1 MAEKLKKSSEK
12 KNAETVSSKAAQ
24 ADKDDVEEITLNAL
38 AGVKTNVEDTVEDT
52 IKEIILE
59 PEVIGEQDE
68 PRPSLA
74 ARALRGLLLVS
85 LGIIVALWGA
95 PKLAPVLPAGLGPV
109 AEFLMPGQSDAKAS
123 VAALRAE
130 LDQKLA
136 NVLKST
142 GIDQTAINKSIS
154 ANAVTQAE
162 EIEIIKDAL
171 FSIQGQDI
179 ETRIALLESQFKGLS
194 AEISTVTERV
204 ILQIPKND
212 AILLETAATELSG
225 YSAALEKL
233 KSQVSELS
241 VTNSKLSQK
250 IEEASKASSRRI
262 KEAEKEATKQ
272 VVSTA
277 IKKNLA
283 DVAIALDRGGPFK
296 ASLDALALA
305 TGVKIPESLAI
316 IAVNGTTSWLT
327 LRNGFSD
334 VAHKALR
341 ADIRAKADDGS
352 ISKLGAFF
360 KTQVGTRS
368 LERKEGPETDAILS
382 RVEDDLLNRRL
393 DAALIEA
400 NSLPSSVK
408 SAISVWV
415 AKLGALSAAHSDFKD
430 FSSAVGAL

>member
-1 MAEKLKKSSEK
+1 MAGKLKKSSEK
-12 KNAETVSSKAAQ
+12 KNAEAASSKAAQ
-24 ADKDDVEEITLNAL
+24 EDKDDVEEITLNAL

-85 LGIIVALWGA
+85 IGIIVALWGA

-123 VAALRAE
+123 VAALRTE

-154 ANAVTQAE
+154 AYAVTQAE

-179 ETRIALLESQFKGLS
+179 ETRIALLESRFKGLS
-194 AEISTVTERV
+194 AEISAVTERV
-204 ILQIPKND
+204 LLQIPKND
-212 AILLETAATELSG
+212 AILSETAVTELSD

-241 VTNSKLSQK
+241 VTNSILSQK

-272 VVSTA
+272 VVSIA

-316 IAVNGTTSWLT
+316 IAVNGSTSWLT
-327 LRNGFSD
+327 LRNGFSE

-341 ADIRAKADDGS
+341 ADIQAKVDDGS

>member
-12 KNAETVSSKAAQ
+12 KNAEVVSSKAAQ
-24 ADKDDVEEITLNAL
+24 VEKDDVEEITLNAL
-38 AGVKTNVEDTVEDT
+38 AGVKTNVEDTVKDT
-52 IKEIILE
+52 TKEIILE
-59 PEVIGEQDE
+59 PEVVGEQDE

-85 LGIIVALWGA
+85 IGIIGALWGA
-95 PKLAPVLPAGLGPV
+95 PKLAPVLPAGLAPV

-136 NVLKST
+136 DVLKST
-142 GIDQTAINKSIS
+142 GIDQTAINKAIS
-154 ANAVTQAE
+154 AYAVTQAE
-162 EIEIIKDAL
+162 EIEIIKGAL
-171 FSIQGQDI
+171 FSSQGQDI

-204 ILQIPKND
+204 LLQIPKND
-212 AILLETAATELSG
+212 AILSETAVTELSG

-241 VTNSKLSQK
+241 VTNSILSQK

-272 VVSTA
+272 VVSIA

-305 TGVKIPESLAI
+305 TGVEIPESLTI

-341 ADIRAKADDGS
+341 ADIQAKADDGS
-352 ISKLGAFF
+352 ISKLVAFF

>member
-12 KNAETVSSKAAQ
+12 KNAEAVSSKAAQ
-24 ADKDDVEEITLNAL
+24 VDKDD
-38 AGVKTNVEDTVEDT
+38 VEDTVEDT

-85 LGIIVALWGA
+85 IGIIVALWGA

-123 VAALRAE
+123 VAALRTE

-136 NVLKST
+136 NLLKST

-154 ANAVTQAE
+154 AYAVTQAE

-171 FSIQGQDI
+171 FSIQSQDI
-179 ETRIALLESQFKGLS
+179 ETRIALLESRFKGLS
-194 AEISTVTERV
+194 AEISAVTERV
-204 ILQIPKND
+204 LLQIPKND
-212 AILLETAATELSG
+212 AILSETAVTELSD

-241 VTNSKLSQK
+241 VTNSILSQK

-272 VVSTA
+272 VVSIA

-283 DVAIALDRGGPFK
+283 DVVIALDRGGPFK

-316 IAVNGTTSWLT
+316 IAVNGSTSWLT
-327 LRNGFSD
+327 LRNGFSE

-341 ADIRAKADDGS
+341 ADIQAKVDDGS

-368 LERKEGPETDAILS
+368 LERK
-382 RVEDDLLNRRL
+382 
-393 DAALIEA
+393 
-400 NSLPSSVK
+400 
-408 SAISVWV
+408 
-415 AKLGALSAAHSDFKD
+415 
-430 FSSAVGAL
+430 

>member
-1 MAEKLKKSSEK
+1 MAGKLKKSSEK
-12 KNAETVSSKAAQ
+12 KNAEAASSKAAQ
-24 ADKDDVEEITLNAL
+24 EDKDDVEEITINAL
-38 AGVKTNVEDTVEDT
+38 EGVKANVEDTVENT

-59 PEVIGEQDE
+59 PEVICEQDE
-68 PRPSLA
+68 PLPSLA

-85 LGIIVALWGA
+85 IGIIVALWGA

-123 VAALRAE
+123 VAALRTE

-154 ANAVTQAE
+154 AYAVTQAE

-171 FSIQGQDI
+171 FSIQSQDI
-179 ETRIALLESQFKGLS
+179 ETRIALLESRFKGLS
-194 AEISTVTERV
+194 AEISAVTERV
-204 ILQIPKND
+204 LLQIPEND
-212 AILLETAATELSG
+212 AILSETAVTELSD

-241 VTNSKLSQK
+241 VTNSILSQK

-316 IAVNGTTSWLT
+316 IAVNGSTSWLT
-327 LRNGFSD
+327 LRNGFSE

-341 ADIRAKADDGS
+341 ADIQAKVDDGS

>member
-12 KNAETVSSKAAQ
+12 KNAEAASSKAAQ
-24 ADKDDVEEITLNAL
+24 EDKDDVEEITINAL
-38 AGVKTNVEDTVEDT
+38 EGVKANVEDTVENT

-85 LGIIVALWGA
+85 IGIIVALWGA

-123 VAALRAE
+123 VAALRTE

-154 ANAVTQAE
+154 AYAVTQAE

-171 FSIQGQDI
+171 FSIQSQDI
-179 ETRIALLESQFKGLS
+179 ETRIALLESRFKGLS
-194 AEISTVTERV
+194 AEISAVTERV
-204 ILQIPKND
+204 LLQIPKND
-212 AILLETAATELSG
+212 AILSETAVTELSD

-241 VTNSKLSQK
+241 VTNSILSQK

-272 VVSTA
+272 VVSIA

-316 IAVNGTTSWLT
+316 IAVNGSTSWLT
-327 LRNGFSD
+327 LRNGFSE

-341 ADIRAKADDGS
+341 ADIQAKVDDGS

>member
-1 MAEKLKKSSEK
+1 MAGKLKKSSEK
-12 KNAETVSSKAAQ
+12 KNAEAASSKAAQ
-24 ADKDDVEEITLNAL
+24 EDKDDVEEITINAL
-38 AGVKTNVEDTVEDT
+38 EGVKANVEDTVENT

-85 LGIIVALWGA
+85 ISIIVALWGA

-123 VAALRAE
+123 VAALRTE

-154 ANAVTQAE
+154 AYAVTQAE
-162 EIEIIKDAL
+162 GIEIIKDAL
-171 FSIQGQDI
+171 FSIQSQDI

-204 ILQIPKND
+204 LLQIPKND
-212 AILLETAATELSG
+212 AILSETAATELSG

-241 VTNSKLSQK
+241 VTNSILSQK

-272 VVSTA
+272 VVSIA

-316 IAVNGTTSWLT
+316 IAVNGSTSWLT
-327 LRNGFSD
+327 LRNGFSE

-341 ADIRAKADDGS
+341 ADIQAKVDDGS

>member
-12 KNAETVSSKAAQ
+12 KNAEAVSSKAAQ
-24 ADKDDVEEITLNAL
+24 VDKDDVEEITLNAL

-85 LGIIVALWGA
+85 IGIIVALWGA

-212 AILLETAATELSG
+212 AILSETAATELSG

>member
-179 ETRIALLESQFKGLS
+179 ETRIALLESQFKGLN

-212 AILLETAATELSG
+212 AILSETAATELSG

-272 VVSTA
+272 VVSNA

>member
-1 MAEKLKKSSEK
+1 VAGKLKKSSEK
-12 KNAETVSSKAAQ
+12 KNAEAASSKAAQ
-24 ADKDDVEEITLNAL
+24 EDKDDVEEITINAL
-38 AGVKTNVEDTVEDT
+38 EGVKANVEDTVENT

-85 LGIIVALWGA
+85 IGIIVALWGA

-123 VAALRAE
+123 VAALRTE

-154 ANAVTQAE
+154 AYAVTQAE

-171 FSIQGQDI
+171 FSIQSQDI
-179 ETRIALLESQFKGLS
+179 ETRIALLESRFKGLS
-194 AEISTVTERV
+194 AEISAVTERV
-204 ILQIPKND
+204 LLQIPKND
-212 AILLETAATELSG
+212 AILSETAVTELSD

-241 VTNSKLSQK
+241 VTNSILSQK

-272 VVSTA
+272 VVSIA

-316 IAVNGTTSWLT
+316 IAVNGSTSWLT
-327 LRNGFSD
+327 LRNGFSE

-341 ADIRAKADDGS
+341 ADIQAKVDDGS

>member
-12 KNAETVSSKAAQ
+12 KNAEAVSSKAARV
-24 ADKDDVEEITLNAL
+24 DKDDVEEITLNAL

-85 LGIIVALWGA
+85 IGIIVALWGA

-194 AEISTVTERV
+194 AEISTVIERV

-212 AILLETAATELSG
+212 AILSETAATELSG

>member
-212 AILLETAATELSG
+212 AILSETAATELSG

>member
-1 MAEKLKKSSEK
+1 MAGKLKKSSEK
-12 KNAETVSSKAAQ
+12 KNAEAASSKAAQ
-24 ADKDDVEEITLNAL
+24 EDKDDVEEITINAL
-38 AGVKTNVEDTVEDT
+38 EGVKANVEDTVENT

-85 LGIIVALWGA
+85 IGIIVALWGA

-123 VAALRAE
+123 VATLRTE

-154 ANAVTQAE
+154 AYAVTQAE

-171 FSIQGQDI
+171 FSIQSQDI
-179 ETRIALLESQFKGLS
+179 ETRIALLESRFKGLS
-194 AEISTVTERV
+194 AEISAVTERV
-204 ILQIPKND
+204 LLQIPKND
-212 AILLETAATELSG
+212 AILSETAVTELSD

-233 KSQVSELS
+233 KSQVSELF
-241 VTNSKLSQK
+241 VTNSILSQK

-272 VVSTA
+272 VVSIA

-316 IAVNGTTSWLT
+316 IAVNGSTSWLT
-327 LRNGFSD
+327 LRNGFSE

-341 ADIRAKADDGS
+341 ADIQAKVDDGS

>member
-1 MAEKLKKSSEK
+1 MAGKLKKSSEK
-12 KNAETVSSKAAQ
+12 KNAEAASSKAAQ
-24 ADKDDVEEITLNAL
+24 EDKDDVEEITINAL
-38 AGVKTNVEDTVEDT
+38 EGVKANVEDTVENT

-85 LGIIVALWGA
+85 IGIIVALWGA

-123 VAALRAE
+123 VAALRTE

-154 ANAVTQAE
+154 AYAVTQAE

-171 FSIQGQDI
+171 FSIQSQDI
-179 ETRIALLESQFKGLS
+179 ETRIALLESRFKGLS

-204 ILQIPKND
+204 LLQIPKND
-212 AILLETAATELSG
+212 AILSETAATELSG

-241 VTNSKLSQK
+241 ITNSKLSQK

-316 IAVNGTTSWLT
+316 IAVNGSTSWLT
-327 LRNGFSD
+327 LRNGFSE

-341 ADIRAKADDGS
+341 ADIQAKVDDGS

>member
-12 KNAETVSSKAAQ
+12 KNAEAVSSKAAQ
-24 ADKDDVEEITLNAL
+24 VDKDDVEEITLNAL

-85 LGIIVALWGA
+85 IGIIVALWGA

-179 ETRIALLESQFKGLS
+179 ETRIALLESQFKGLN

-212 AILLETAATELSG
+212 AILSETAATELSG

-262 KEAEKEATKQ
+262 KEAEEEATKQ

>member
-1 MAEKLKKSSEK
+1 VAGKLKKSSEK
-12 KNAETVSSKAAQ
+12 KNAEAASSKAAQ
-24 ADKDDVEEITLNAL
+24 EDKDDVEEITINAL
-38 AGVKTNVEDTVEDT
+38 EGVKANVEDTVENT

-85 LGIIVALWGA
+85 ISIIVALWGA

-123 VAALRAE
+123 VAALRTE

-154 ANAVTQAE
+154 AYAVTQAE

-171 FSIQGQDI
+171 FSIQSQDI
-179 ETRIALLESQFKGLS
+179 ETRIALLESRFKGLS
-194 AEISTVTERV
+194 AEISAVTERV
-204 ILQIPKND
+204 LLQIPKND
-212 AILLETAATELSG
+212 AILSETAVTELSD

-241 VTNSKLSQK
+241 VTNSILSQK

-272 VVSTA
+272 VVSIA

-316 IAVNGTTSWLT
+316 IAVNGSTSWLT
-327 LRNGFSD
+327 LRNGFSE

-341 ADIRAKADDGS
+341 ADIQAKVDDGS

>member
-12 KNAETVSSKAAQ
+12 KNAETVSSTAALV
-24 ADKDDVEEITLNAL
+24 DKDD
-38 AGVKTNVEDTVEDT
+38 VEDTVEDT

-74 ARALRGLLLVS
+74 ARAMRGLLLVS
-85 LGIIVALWGA
+85 IGIIVALWGA

-123 VAALRAE
+123 VAALRTE

-154 ANAVTQAE
+154 AYAVTQAE

-171 FSIQGQDI
+171 FSIQSQDI
-179 ETRIALLESQFKGLS
+179 ETRIALLESRFKGLS
-194 AEISTVTERV
+194 AEISAVTERV
-204 ILQIPKND
+204 LLQIPKND
-212 AILLETAATELSG
+212 AILSETAVTELSD

-241 VTNSKLSQK
+241 VTNSILSQK

-272 VVSTA
+272 VVSIA

-341 ADIRAKADDGS
+341 ADIQAKADDGS

>member
-1 MAEKLKKSSEK
+1 MAGKLKKSSEK
-12 KNAETVSSKAAQ
+12 KNAEAVSSKAAQ
-24 ADKDDVEEITLNAL
+24 EDKDDVEEITINAL
-38 AGVKTNVEDTVEDT
+38 EGVKANVEDTVEDT

-85 LGIIVALWGA
+85 IGIIVALWGA

-123 VAALRAE
+123 VAALRTE

-154 ANAVTQAE
+154 AYAVTQAE

-194 AEISTVTERV
+194 AEISTATER
-204 ILQIPKND
+204 ILLQIPKND
-212 AILLETAATELSG
+212 AILSETAATELSG

-327 LRNGFSD
+327 LRNGFSE

-341 ADIRAKADDGS
+341 ADIQAKVDDGS

>member
-1 MAEKLKKSSEK
+1 MAGKLKKSSEK
-12 KNAETVSSKAAQ
+12 KNAEAASSKAAQ
-24 ADKDDVEEITLNAL
+24 EDKDDVEEITINAL
-38 AGVKTNVEDTVEDT
+38 EGVKANVEDTVENT

-85 LGIIVALWGA
+85 IGIIVALWGA

-123 VAALRAE
+123 VAALRTE

-154 ANAVTQAE
+154 AYAVTQAE

-171 FSIQGQDI
+171 FSIQSQDI
-179 ETRIALLESQFKGLS
+179 ETRIALLESRFKGLS
-194 AEISTVTERV
+194 AEISAVTERV
-204 ILQIPKND
+204 LLQIPKND
-212 AILLETAATELSG
+212 AILSETAVTELSD

-250 IEEASKASSRRI
+250 IEEALKASSRRI

-272 VVSTA
+272 VVSIA

-283 DVAIALDRGGPFK
+283 DVVIALDRGGPFK

-316 IAVNGTTSWLT
+316 IAVNGSTSWLT
-327 LRNGFSD
+327 LRNGFSE

-341 ADIRAKADDGS
+341 ADIQAKVDDGS

>member
-1 MAEKLKKSSEK
+1 MAGKLKKSSEK
-12 KNAETVSSKAAQ
+12 KNAEAASSKAAQ
-24 ADKDDVEEITLNAL
+24 EDKDDVEEITINAL
-38 AGVKTNVEDTVEDT
+38 EGVKANVEDTVENT

-85 LGIIVALWGA
+85 IGIIVALWGA

-123 VAALRAE
+123 VAALRTE

-154 ANAVTQAE
+154 AYAVTQAE

-171 FSIQGQDI
+171 FSIQSQDI
-179 ETRIALLESQFKGLS
+179 ETRIALLESRVKGLS
-194 AEISTVTERV
+194 AEISAVTERV
-204 ILQIPKND
+204 LLQIPKND
-212 AILLETAATELSG
+212 AILSETAVTELSD

-241 VTNSKLSQK
+241 VTNSILSQK

-272 VVSTA
+272 VVSIA

-341 ADIRAKADDGS
+341 ADIQAKADDGS

>member
-1 MAEKLKKSSEK
+1 M
-12 KNAETVSSKAAQ
+12 
-24 ADKDDVEEITLNAL
+24 
-38 AGVKTNVEDTVEDT
+38 
-52 IKEIILE
+52 
-59 PEVIGEQDE
+59 IGEQDE

-85 LGIIVALWGA
+85 IGIIVALWGA
-95 PKLAPVLPAGLGPV
+95 PKLAPVLPEGLGGPV

-123 VAALRAE
+123 VAALRTE

-136 NVLKST
+136 NVRKST

-154 ANAVTQAE
+154 AYAVTQAE

-171 FSIQGQDI
+171 FSIQSQDI
-179 ETRIALLESQFKGLS
+179 ETRIALLESRFKGLS
-194 AEISTVTERV
+194 AEISAVTERV
-204 ILQIPKND
+204 LLQIPKND
-212 AILLETAATELSG
+212 AILSETAVTELSD

-241 VTNSKLSQK
+241 VTNSILSQK

-272 VVSTA
+272 VVSIA

-316 IAVNGTTSWLT
+316 IAVNGSTSWLT
-327 LRNGFSD
+327 LRNGFSE

-341 ADIRAKADDGS
+341 ADIQAKVDDGS

>member
-12 KNAETVSSKAAQ
+12 KNAETVSSTAALV
-24 ADKDDVEEITLNAL
+24 DKDD
-38 AGVKTNVEDTVEDT
+38 VEDTVEDT

-85 LGIIVALWGA
+85 IGIIVALWGA
-95 PKLAPVLPAGLGPV
+95 PKLAPVLPEGLGPV

-123 VAALRAE
+123 VAALRTE

-154 ANAVTQAE
+154 AYAVTQAE

-171 FSIQGQDI
+171 FSIQSQDI
-179 ETRIALLESQFKGLS
+179 ETRIALLESRFKGLS
-194 AEISTVTERV
+194 AEISAVTERV
-204 ILQIPKND
+204 LLQIPKND
-212 AILLETAATELSG
+212 AILSETAVTELSD

-241 VTNSKLSQK
+241 VTNSILSQK

-272 VVSTA
+272 VVSIA

-316 IAVNGTTSWLT
+316 IAVNGSTSWLT
-327 LRNGFSD
+327 LRNGFSE

-341 ADIRAKADDGS
+341 ADIQAKVDDGS

>member
-68 PRPSLA
+68 ARPSLA

-85 LGIIVALWGA
+85 IGIIVALWGA

-154 ANAVTQAE
+154 AYAVTQAE

-179 ETRIALLESQFKGLS
+179 ETRIALLESQFKGLN

-212 AILLETAATELSG
+212 AILSETAATELSG

>member
-12 KNAETVSSKAAQ
+12 KNAEAVSSKAAQ

-85 LGIIVALWGA
+85 IGIVVALWGA

-204 ILQIPKND
+204 LVQIPKND
-212 AILLETAATELSG
+212 AILSETAATELSG

>member
-12 KNAETVSSKAAQ
+12 KNAEAVSSKAAQ
-24 ADKDDVEEITLNAL
+24 VDKDDVEEITLNAL

-85 LGIIVALWGA
+85 IGIIVALWGA

-154 ANAVTQAE
+154 AYAVTQAE

-212 AILLETAATELSG
+212 AILSETAATELSG

-241 VTNSKLSQK
+241 VTNSILSQK

>member
-1 MAEKLKKSSEK
+1 MAGKLKKSSEK
-12 KNAETVSSKAAQ
+12 KNAEAASSKAAQ
-24 ADKDDVEEITLNAL
+24 EDKDDVEEITINVLE
-38 AGVKTNVEDTVEDT
+38 GVKANVEDTVENT

-85 LGIIVALWGA
+85 IGIIVALWGA

-123 VAALRAE
+123 VAALRTE

-154 ANAVTQAE
+154 AYAVTQAE

-171 FSIQGQDI
+171 FSIQSQDI

-194 AEISTVTERV
+194 AEISAVTERV
-204 ILQIPKND
+204 LLQIPKND
-212 AILLETAATELSG
+212 AILSETAVTELSD

-241 VTNSKLSQK
+241 VTNSILSQK

-272 VVSTA
+272 VVSIA

-316 IAVNGTTSWLT
+316 IAVNGSTSWLT
-327 LRNGFSD
+327 LRNGFSE

-341 ADIRAKADDGS
+341 ADIQAKVDDGS

>member
-1 MAEKLKKSSEK
+1 MAGKLKKSSEK
-12 KNAETVSSKAAQ
+12 KNAEAASSKAAQ
-24 ADKDDVEEITLNAL
+24 EDKDDVEEITINAL
-38 AGVKTNVEDTVEDT
+38 EGVKANVEDTVENT

-85 LGIIVALWGA
+85 IGIIVALWGA

-123 VAALRAE
+123 VAALRTE

-154 ANAVTQAE
+154 AYAVTQAE

-171 FSIQGQDI
+171 FSIQSQDI
-179 ETRIALLESQFKGLS
+179 ETRIALLESRFKGLS
-194 AEISTVTERV
+194 AEISAVTERV
-204 ILQIPKND
+204 LLQIPKND
-212 AILLETAATELSG
+212 AILSETAVTELSD

-241 VTNSKLSQK
+241 VTNSILSQK

-272 VVSTA
+272 VVSIA

-316 IAVNGTTSWLT
+316 IAVNGSTSWLT
-327 LRNGFSD
+327 LRNGFSE

-341 ADIRAKADDGS
+341 ADIQAKVDDGS
-352 ISKLGAFF
+352 VSKLGAFF

>member
-12 KNAETVSSKAAQ
+12 KNAEAVSSKAARV
-24 ADKDDVEEITLNAL
+24 DKDDVEEITLNAL

-85 LGIIVALWGA
+85 IGIIVALWGA

-212 AILLETAATELSG
+212 AILSETAATELSG

>member
-1 MAEKLKKSSEK
+1 MAGKLKKSSEK
-12 KNAETVSSKAAQ
+12 KNAEAASSKAAQ
-24 ADKDDVEEITLNAL
+24 EDKDDVEEITINAL
-38 AGVKTNVEDTVEDT
+38 EGVKANVEDTVENT

-85 LGIIVALWGA
+85 IGIIVALWGA

-123 VAALRAE
+123 VAALRTE

-154 ANAVTQAE
+154 AYAVTQAE

-171 FSIQGQDI
+171 FSIQSQDI
-179 ETRIALLESQFKGLS
+179 ETRIALLESRFKGLS
-194 AEISTVTERV
+194 AEISAVTERV
-204 ILQIPKND
+204 LLQIPKND
-212 AILLETAATELSG
+212 AILSEAAATELSG

-241 VTNSKLSQK
+241 VTNSILSQK

-341 ADIRAKADDGS
+341 ADIQAKADDGS

-368 LERKEGPETDAILS
+368 LERKEGTETDAILS

>member
-12 KNAETVSSKAAQ
+12 KNAEAVSSKAAQ
-24 ADKDDVEEITLNAL
+24 VDKDDVEEITLNAL

-85 LGIIVALWGA
+85 IGIIVALWGA

-179 ETRIALLESQFKGLS
+179 ETRIALLESQFKGLN

-212 AILLETAATELSG
+212 AILSETAATELSG

>member
-1 MAEKLKKSSEK
+1 VAGKLKKSSEK
-12 KNAETVSSKAAQ
+12 KNAEAASSKAAQ
-24 ADKDDVEEITLNAL
+24 EDKDDVEEITINAL
-38 AGVKTNVEDTVEDT
+38 EGVKANVEDTVENT

-85 LGIIVALWGA
+85 IGIIVALWGA

-123 VAALRAE
+123 VAALRTE

-154 ANAVTQAE
+154 AYAVTQAE

-171 FSIQGQDI
+171 FSIQSQDI
-179 ETRIALLESQFKGLS
+179 ETRIALLESRFKGLS
-194 AEISTVTERV
+194 AEISAVTERV
-204 ILQIPKND
+204 LLQIPKND
-212 AILLETAATELSG
+212 AILSETAVTELSD

-272 VVSTA
+272 VVSIA

-316 IAVNGTTSWLT
+316 IAVNGSTSWLT
-327 LRNGFSD
+327 LRNGFSE

-341 ADIRAKADDGS
+341 ADIQAKVDDGS

>member
-1 MAEKLKKSSEK
+1 
-12 KNAETVSSKAAQ
+12 
-24 ADKDDVEEITLNAL
+24 
-38 AGVKTNVEDTVEDT
+38 VEDTVEDT

-85 LGIIVALWGA
+85 ISIIVALWGA

-123 VAALRAE
+123 VAALRTE

-154 ANAVTQAE
+154 AYAVTQAE

-171 FSIQGQDI
+171 FSIQSQDI
-179 ETRIALLESQFKGLS
+179 ETRIALLESRFKGLS
-194 AEISTVTERV
+194 AEISAVTERV
-204 ILQIPKND
+204 LLQIPKND
-212 AILLETAATELSG
+212 AILSETAVTELSD

-241 VTNSKLSQK
+241 VTNSILSQK

-272 VVSTA
+272 VVSIA

-316 IAVNGTTSWLT
+316 IAVNGSTSWLT
-327 LRNGFSD
+327 LRNGFSE

-341 ADIRAKADDGS
+341 ADIQAKVDDGS

-415 AKLGALSAAHSDFKD
+415 AKLGALSAAHSDF
-430 FSSAVGAL
+430 

>member
-1 MAEKLKKSSEK
+1 MAGKLKKSSEK
-12 KNAETVSSKAAQ
+12 KNAEAASSKAAQ
-24 ADKDDVEEITLNAL
+24 EDKDDVEEITINAL
-38 AGVKTNVEDTVEDT
+38 EGVKANVEDTVENT

-85 LGIIVALWGA
+85 IGIIVALWGA

-123 VAALRAE
+123 VAALRTE

-154 ANAVTQAE
+154 AYAVTQAE

-171 FSIQGQDI
+171 FSIQSQDI
-179 ETRIALLESQFKGLS
+179 ETRIALLESRFKGLS
-194 AEISTVTERV
+194 AEISAVTERV
-204 ILQIPKND
+204 LLQIPKND
-212 AILLETAATELSG
+212 AILSETAVTELSD

-272 VVSTA
+272 VVSIA

-316 IAVNGTTSWLT
+316 IAVNGSTSWLT
-327 LRNGFSD
+327 LRNGFSE

-341 ADIRAKADDGS
+341 ADIQAKVDDGS

>member
-1 MAEKLKKSSEK
+1 MAGKLKKSSEK
-12 KNAETVSSKAAQ
+12 KNAEAASSKAAQ
-24 ADKDDVEEITLNAL
+24 EDKDDVEEITINAL
-38 AGVKTNVEDTVEDT
+38 EGVKANVEDTVENT

-85 LGIIVALWGA
+85 IGIIVALWGA

-123 VAALRAE
+123 VAALRTE

-154 ANAVTQAE
+154 AYAVTQAE

-171 FSIQGQDI
+171 FSIQSQDI
-179 ETRIALLESQFKGLS
+179 ETRIALLESRFKGLS
-194 AEISTVTERV
+194 AEISAVTERV
-204 ILQIPKND
+204 LLQIPKND
-212 AILLETAATELSG
+212 AILSETAVTELSD

-241 VTNSKLSQK
+241 VTNSILSQK

-272 VVSTA
+272 VVSIA

-316 IAVNGTTSWLT
+316 IAVNGSTSWLT
-327 LRNGFSD
+327 LRNGFSE

-341 ADIRAKADDGS
+341 ADIQAKVDDGS
-352 ISKLGAFF
+352 ISKLAAFF

>member
-1 MAEKLKKSSEK
+1 MAGKLKKSSEK
-12 KNAETVSSKAAQ
+12 KNAEAASSKAAQ
-24 ADKDDVEEITLNAL
+24 EDKDDVEEITINAL
-38 AGVKTNVEDTVEDT
+38 EGVKANVEDTVENT

-85 LGIIVALWGA
+85 ISIIVALWGA

-123 VAALRAE
+123 VAALRTE

-154 ANAVTQAE
+154 AYAVTQAE

-171 FSIQGQDI
+171 FSIQSQDI
-179 ETRIALLESQFKGLS
+179 ETRIALLESRFKGLS
-194 AEISTVTERV
+194 AEISAVTERV
-204 ILQIPKND
+204 LLQIPKND
-212 AILLETAATELSG
+212 AILSETAVTELSD

-241 VTNSKLSQK
+241 VTNSILSQK

-272 VVSTA
+272 VVSIA

-316 IAVNGTTSWLT
+316 IAVNGSTSWLT
-327 LRNGFSD
+327 LRNGFSE

-341 ADIRAKADDGS
+341 ADIQAKVDDGS

>member
-1 MAEKLKKSSEK
+1 VAGKLKKSSEK
-12 KNAETVSSKAAQ
+12 KNAEAASSKAAQ
-24 ADKDDVEEITLNAL
+24 EDKDDVEEITINAL
-38 AGVKTNVEDTVEDT
+38 EGVKANVEDTVENT

-85 LGIIVALWGA
+85 IGIIVALWGA

-123 VAALRAE
+123 VAALRTE

-154 ANAVTQAE
+154 AYAVTQAE

-171 FSIQGQDI
+171 FSIQSQDI
-179 ETRIALLESQFKGLS
+179 ETRIALLESRFKGLS
-194 AEISTVTERV
+194 AEISAVTERV
-204 ILQIPKND
+204 LLQIPKND
-212 AILLETAATELSG
+212 AILSETAVTELSD

-241 VTNSKLSQK
+241 VTNSILSQK

-272 VVSTA
+272 VVSIA

-316 IAVNGTTSWLT
+316 IAVNGSTSWLT
-327 LRNGFSD
+327 LRNGFSE

-341 ADIRAKADDGS
+341 ADIQAKVDDGS

-360 KTQVGTRS
+360 NTQVGTRS

>member
-12 KNAETVSSKAAQ
+12 KNAEAASFKAAQ
-24 ADKDDVEEITLNAL
+24 VDKDDVEEITLNAL
-38 AGVKTNVEDTVEDT
+38 AGVKTNVEDTAEDT

-59 PEVIGEQDE
+59 PELIGEQDE

-85 LGIIVALWGA
+85 IGIIVALWGA

-123 VAALRAE
+123 VAALRTE

-154 ANAVTQAE
+154 AYAVTQAE
-162 EIEIIKDAL
+162 EIQLIKDAL

-204 ILQIPKND
+204 LLQIPKND
-212 AILLETAATELSG
+212 AILSETAVTELSD

-262 KEAEKEATKQ
+262 KEAEKEAIKQ

-360 KTQVGTRS
+360 KIQVGTRS

>member
-1 MAEKLKKSSEK
+1 MAGKLKKSSEK
-12 KNAETVSSKAAQ
+12 KNAEAASSKAAQ
-24 ADKDDVEEITLNAL
+24 EDKDDVEEITINAL
-38 AGVKTNVEDTVEDT
+38 EGVKANVEDTVENT

-85 LGIIVALWGA
+85 IGIIVALWGA

-123 VAALRAE
+123 VAALRTE

-154 ANAVTQAE
+154 AYAVTQAE

-194 AEISTVTERV
+194 AEISAVTERV
-204 ILQIPKND
+204 LLQIPKND
-212 AILLETAATELSG
+212 AILSETAVTELSD

-272 VVSTA
+272 VVSIA

-316 IAVNGTTSWLT
+316 IAVNGSTSWLT
-327 LRNGFSD
+327 LRNGFSE

-341 ADIRAKADDGS
+341 ADIQAKVDDGS

>member
-1 MAEKLKKSSEK
+1 MAGKLKKSSEK
-12 KNAETVSSKAAQ
+12 KNAEAASSKAAQ
-24 ADKDDVEEITLNAL
+24 EDKDDVEEITINAL
-38 AGVKTNVEDTVEDT
+38 EGVKANVEDTVENT

-85 LGIIVALWGA
+85 IGIIVALWGA

-123 VAALRAE
+123 VAALRTE

-154 ANAVTQAE
+154 AYAVTQAE

-171 FSIQGQDI
+171 FSIQSQDI
-179 ETRIALLESQFKGLS
+179 ETRIALLESRFKGLS
-194 AEISTVTERV
+194 AEISAVTERV
-204 ILQIPKND
+204 LLQIPKND
-212 AILLETAATELSG
+212 AILSETAVTELSD

-241 VTNSKLSQK
+241 VTNSILSQK

-272 VVSTA
+272 VVSIA

-327 LRNGFSD
+327 LRNGFSE

-341 ADIRAKADDGS
+341 ADIQAKVDDGS

>member
-1 MAEKLKKSSEK
+1 MAGKLKKSSEK
-12 KNAETVSSKAAQ
+12 KNAEAASSKAAQ
-24 ADKDDVEEITLNAL
+24 EDKDDVEEITINAL
-38 AGVKTNVEDTVEDT
+38 EGVKANVEDTVENT

-85 LGIIVALWGA
+85 IGIIVALWGA

-123 VAALRAE
+123 VAALRTE

-154 ANAVTQAE
+154 AYAVTQAE

-171 FSIQGQDI
+171 FSIQSQDI
-179 ETRIALLESQFKGLS
+179 ETRIALLESRFKGLS
-194 AEISTVTERV
+194 AEISAVTERV
-204 ILQIPKND
+204 LLQIPKND
-212 AILLETAATELSG
+212 AILSETAVTELSD

-241 VTNSKLSQK
+241 VTNSILSQK

-272 VVSTA
+272 VVSIA